1 MSALK
6 GVLTFTALL
15 AICAAGGTALALGL
29 GWALGPIEWRGTVL
43 GSIMTA
49 ALMLTTDPLGT
60 TKQRAKKKP

>member
-6 GVLTFTALL
+6 GVLIFTALL
-15 AICAAGGTALALGL
+15 VICAAGGTALALGL

-49 ALMLTTDPLGT
+49 SLMLTTDPLGA
-60 TKQRAKKKP
+60 TKRRANKEP